1 MQPQPQLQRP
11 PKPKSVSALAN
22 RSHLALMILA
32 AAGALLAA
40 AAGDPLR
47 ADAIVVTT
55 PTPAA
60 TATPIPAPAA
70 SPLTANS
77 TVLPLESSL
86 FFVLDETIS
95 SHNSKG
101 GTYVRAHLRD
111 PLVVNGVTVAQKG
124 AAVQIEVVHATGA
137 QMGNVDGE
145 VEIYFEPLALSDGKK
160 LTLNTP
166 TAHINPH
173 MSSGQYNTQAVE
185 DTVGD
190 IFVPYHYMYHML
202 RKGHDVDLRP
212 GTVIRAR
219 TAESIAI
226 NHGTIVLATPRPFD
240 YSADTPH
247 SDFSPMPFATP
258 RENPTVPPKSTPKPT
273 PPPTPTPTPEPT
285 TTPS

>member
-1 MQPQPQLQRP
+1 MAGVML
-11 PKPKSVSALAN
+11 ALAG
-22 RSHLALMILA
+22 S
-32 AAGALLAA
+32 
-40 AAGDPLR
+40 PLR
-47 ADAIVVTT
+47 ALAIVTASPT
-55 PTPAA
+55 PSATVAPAA
-60 TATPIPAPAA
+60 T
-70 SPLTANS
+70 PLPGNS

-95 SHNSKG
+95 SHASKG
-101 GTYVRAHLRD
+101 GSFVRAHLRD
-111 PLVVNGVTVAQKG
+111 PLVVNGITVAPKG
-124 AAVQIEVVHATGA
+124 APVQIEIVHATGA

-145 VEIYFEPLALSDGKK
+145 VEIYFEPLDLPDGKK

-202 RKGHDVDLRP
+202 RKGHEVDLRP

-226 NHGTIVLATPRPFD
+226 NHGTIVLATPRPFN
-240 YSADTPH
+240 YSIDAPH
-247 SDFSPMPFATP
+247 SDFSPTPFATP
-258 RENPTVPPKSTPKPT
+258 RENPTPPPKSTPTPSPKPT
-273 PPPTPTPTPEPT
+273 ATP
-285 TTPS
+285 